1 MRNGTVKKLT
11 SLRGYL
17 DSKVPFLKD
26 NPENLYLF
34 VENGRIISTL
44 EETPSFEYEYTAN
57 IIIEHYSGDQNV
69 LIAVVNDWLRKNQSD
84 ISANPTKRQQDF
96 KFEAVI
102 LDNTTAHISIEL
114 NLTERVLAIDKE
126 GKYVIEATP
135 EPVDPFDEWQ
145 TTQ

>member
-1 MRNGTVKKLT
+1 MKKLT

-135 EPVDPFDEWQ
+135 EPVDPFDAWQ

>member
-1 MRNGTVKKLT
+1 MKKLT
-11 SLRGYL
+11 NLREYL
-17 DSKVPFLKD
+17 DSKIPFLKD

-57 IIIEHYSGDQNV
+57 IIIECYSGDQNV

-84 ISANPTKRQQDF
+84 ISANPAKRQQDF
-96 KFEAVI
+96 RFEAVI
-102 LDNTTAHISIEL
+102 LDSKTAHISIDL
-114 NLTERVLAIDKE
+114 NLTERVLAVDKD

-135 EPVDPFDEWQ
+135 EPANPFNEWP
-145 TTQ
+145 TTR

>member
-1 MRNGTVKKLT
+1 MKKLANI
-11 SLRGYL
+11 RAYL
-17 DSKVPFLKD
+17 NEKIPYLKQ

-44 EETPSFEYEYTAN
+44 RETPSFEYEYTLN
-57 IIIEHYSGDQNV
+57 IIIERYSGDQNI

-102 LDNTTAHISIEL
+102 LDNTTAHISIDL
-114 NLTERVLAIDKE
+114 NLTERVLAIDAH
-126 GKYVIEATP
+126 GKYVVESISEP
-135 EPVDPFDEWQ
+135 ENPFNVWPTEQ
-145 TTQ
+145 

>member
-11 SLRGYL
+11 NLREYL
-17 DSKVPFLKD
+17 DSKIPFLKD

-57 IIIEHYSGDQNV
+57 IIIERYSGDQNV

-84 ISANPTKRQQDF
+84 ISTNPAKRQQDF
-96 KFEAVI
+96 RFEAVI
-102 LDNTTAHISIEL
+102 LDNKTAHISIDL
-114 NLTERVLAIDKE
+114 NLTERVLAIDKD

-135 EPVDPFDEWQ
+135 EPANPFNAWP
-145 TTQ
+145 TTR

>member
-1 MRNGTVKKLT
+1 MKKLT
-11 SLRGYL
+11 SLRDYL

-84 ISANPTKRQQDF
+84 ISANPKKRQQDF

-114 NLTERVLAIDKE
+114 NLTERVLAIDKD

-135 EPVDPFDEWQ
+135 EPVNPFNEWQ

>member
-1 MRNGTVKKLT
+1 MKKLT
-11 SLRGYL
+11 SLRAYL

-69 LIAVVNDWLRKNQSD
+69 LIAVANDWLRKNQSD
-84 ISANPTKRQQDF
+84 ISANSTKRQQDF

-145 TTQ
+145 TTR